1 MGKSLMAG
9 TLPHYGWGCPKW
21 GTVWCCSEELAPNP
35 EEHGPGSQTERSLSI
50 ERWSVWAQGANEEAM
65 EPGEERTFPIWRVE
79 GPGPGYKLES
89 RQVIKWYHL

>member
-1 MGKSLMAG
+1 MVGGALSGALCGAALKNLLP
-9 TLPHYGWGCPKW
+9 TL
-21 GTVWCCSEELAPNP
+21 